1 MDNIFFIGFC
11 EINSEI
17 KLLNLKNEINS
28 LNPKIIVWD
37 WVSESDMSPNKI
49 NKEIIEFLN
58 ETKIE
63 VYILFGIEK
72 KDVKIK
78 KY

>member
-1 MDNIFFIGFC
+1 MSLLRKNIISNLLIMNNIFFIGFG

-28 LNPKIIVWD
+28 LNPKIVVWD

-49 NKEIIEFLN
+49 NKEIE
-58 ETKIE
+58 
-63 VYILFGIEK
+63 
-72 KDVKIK
+72 
-78 KY
+78 